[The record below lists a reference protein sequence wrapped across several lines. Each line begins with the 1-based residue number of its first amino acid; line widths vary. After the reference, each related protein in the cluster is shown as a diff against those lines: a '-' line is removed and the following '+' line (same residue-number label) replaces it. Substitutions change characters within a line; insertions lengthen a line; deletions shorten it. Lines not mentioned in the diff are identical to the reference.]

1 MTIIQIILILATVS
15 AGLITGLL
23 FVFLIAI
30 NPAFTR
36 LPDTAY
42 IAAMQAINR
51 VIVNP
56 LFIFNF
62 LGAGILLPLAAF
74 MDGNWWLWMAAAL
87 YVFGVLGVTIGGNI
101 PLNSVLDKFP
111 LDTATPEAAASARTA
126 FATPWNK
133 WHAVRTYAALLAF
146 ILEVVTCV
154 YRG

>member
-1 MTIIQIILILATVS
+1 MTITHIIQILATVS
-15 AGLITGLL
+15 TGLITGLL
-23 FVFLIAI
+23 FGFLIAI

-36 LPDTAY
+36 LRDAPY

-56 LFIFNF
+56 LFILNF

-74 MDGNWWLWMAAAL
+74 MQGSWCLWMAAAL

-126 FATPWNK
+126 FAIPWNK
-133 WHAVRTYAALLAF
+133 WHVVRTCAALLAF
-146 ILEVVTCV
+146 ILAVAACV
-154 YRG
+154 YGR